1 MSCLSSRIPDSRMMS
16 GTKCSVALPMLHSK
30 PVVGLVRLQVMCLA
44 EACDANR
51 APGIAVALAA
61 H

>member
-30 PVVGLVRLQVMCLA
+30 QWSGWSACRLCALQKLVMQTVHQESR
-44 EACDANR
+44 
-51 APGIAVALAA
+51 
-61 H
+61 